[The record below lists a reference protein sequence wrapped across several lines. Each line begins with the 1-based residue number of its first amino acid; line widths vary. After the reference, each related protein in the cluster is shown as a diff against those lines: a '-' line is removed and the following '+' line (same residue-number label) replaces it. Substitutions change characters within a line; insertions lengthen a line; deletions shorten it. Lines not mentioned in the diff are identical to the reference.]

1 MVAFHKQL
9 FRHDPE
15 NGLHGDCY
23 RTAVACILGLEPA
36 EVPHVYDGTDDETG
50 VPRMRAWLAERGM
63 ALISINFDASV
74 PRAGL
79 LEAAG
84 RASGGLPYLLTGKS
98 RNGCSHV
105 VVCEG
110 EAIIHDPALD
120 NSGIIG
126 PAGDEW
132 WMIEWVVGRV

>member
-36 EVPHVYDGTDDETG
+36 DVPHVYDGTDDDTG
-50 VPRMRAWLAERGM
+50 VQRMRAWLAERGM
-63 ALISINFDASV
+63 ALIGINFDASV
-74 PRAGL
+74 PLAAL

-110 EAIIHDPALD
+110 DTIIHDPALD
-120 NSGIIG
+120 NSGIVG